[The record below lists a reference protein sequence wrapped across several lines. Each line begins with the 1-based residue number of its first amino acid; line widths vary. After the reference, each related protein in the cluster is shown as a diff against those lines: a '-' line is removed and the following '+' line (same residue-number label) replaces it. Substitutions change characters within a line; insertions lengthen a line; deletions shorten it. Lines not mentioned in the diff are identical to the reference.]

1 MSNKT
6 SSERVSIKNYHL
18 PYLHQIGEQIGTDD
32 LSEIINYV
40 LAWLKQGG
48 YKMPQGQALTTSEK
62 PVITSPTPTSVDDDA
77 LAESLGDLLAA

>member
-6 SSERVSIKNYHL
+6 SSERVSIKSYHL

-40 LAWLKQGG
+40 LAWLKQSCNG
-48 YKMPQGQALTTSEK
+48 MPHTQALTTAESA
-62 PVITSPTPTSVDDDA
+62 VTASPTAALVDDDA

>member
-6 SSERVSIKNYHL
+6 SSERVSIKSYHL

-40 LAWLKQGG
+40 LAWLKQSCNG
-48 YKMPQGQALTTSEK
+48 MPHAQALTTAESA
-62 PVITSPTPTSVDDDA
+62 VSASPTPSLVDDDA

>member
-6 SSERVSIKNYHL
+6 SSERVSIKSYHL

-40 LAWLKQGG
+40 LAWLKQSCNG
-48 YKMPQGQALTTSEK
+48 MPQSQAFMTLEK
-62 PVITSPTPTSVDDDA
+62 PVIASPTAALVDDEA

>member
-48 YKMPQGQALTTSEK
+48 YGMPHTQALTTAENL
-62 PVITSPTPTSVDDDA
+62 VTASPTAALVDDDA